1 MQSGRQAIVVPVT
14 LALILGLLWLAYGS
28 APNAVWGS

>member
-14 LALILGLLWLAYGS
+14 LALILCLLWLALGS
-28 APNAVWGS
+28 VRNDTWWL